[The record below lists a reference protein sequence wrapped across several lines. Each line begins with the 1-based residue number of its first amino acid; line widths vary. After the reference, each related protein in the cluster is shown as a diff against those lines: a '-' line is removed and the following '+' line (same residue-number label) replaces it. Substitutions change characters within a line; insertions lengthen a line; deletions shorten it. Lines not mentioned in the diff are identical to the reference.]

1 MDKIDIDLN
10 VFDKWAGELPPE
22 IVRKIQLLIGDPKDF
37 SDKELFDWLLEVGKS
52 QIGDIVQAELDKRAS
67 KLDAECNRRYL
78 LEKDEPMRTS
88 FGVCRDGYNVDED
101 PNKTNRMCHYR
112 REAQKSNFECE
123 HDNSIG
129 ENGTLMF
136 VPQARRI
143 IRFGEFQ
150 NRKSIKNVKI
160 AASVGAI
167 GQQAFARCRKLKSVV
182 FEENSHLGF
191 IGEMAFYY
199 CISLLEI
206 EIPDSCHIIGED
218 AFSYCKE
225 LVKVTLPKFL
235 NVIEEVTFSGCI
247 KLTNIKF
254 PEELRNI
261 KSFAFENCAQL
272 RKIDL
277 PDSVE
282 VIEGLAFLQC
292 TNLTEI
298 YMGAMLTEFED
309 AFDKCHGVRSIFIKN
324 GATKKKFQ
332 RNKKALLKYMGLPEE
347 ISSQVDVVYL

>member
-1 MDKIDIDLN
+1 MPPPIPHLPEEMLYKIFGINKPITPQSVKSISTFDL
-10 VFDKWAGELPPE
+10 
-22 IVRKIQLLIGDPKDF
+22 
-37 SDKELFDWLLEVGKS
+37 KELRRRVPFAKGAAQLS
-52 QIGDIVQAELDKRAS
+52 TIQNELDKRAS

-78 LEKDEPMRTS
+78 LEKNEPMRTS
-88 FGVCRDGYNVDED
+88 FGVCRDGYDVDED
-101 PNKTNRMCHYR
+101 PDETNRMCHHR
-112 REAQKSNFECE
+112 REAPKSNFECE

-129 ENGTLMF
+129 GNGTLMF

-143 IRFGEFQ
+143 IRSGEFS
-150 NRKSIKNVKI
+150 RTESIKNVKI

-167 GQQAFARCRKLKSVV
+167 GQLAFGRCKKIESVV

-191 IGEMAFYY
+191 IGYMAFYS

-206 EIPDSCHIIGED
+206 EIPDSCHIIEEY
-218 AFSYCKE
+218 AFSHCKE

-235 NVIEEVTFSGCI
+235 NVIEEETFSECI
-247 KLTNIKF
+247 KLTKIKF

-272 RKIDL
+272 RKIDI

-298 YMGAMLTEFED
+298 HMGAMLTEFKD
-309 AFDKCHGVRSIFIKN
+309 AFHKCHGVRSIFIKN
-324 GATKKKFQ
+324 GATKTKFELD
-332 RNKKALLKYMGLPEE
+332 KKALLEYMGLPE
-347 ISSQVDVVYL
+347 ILSSQVDVVYL